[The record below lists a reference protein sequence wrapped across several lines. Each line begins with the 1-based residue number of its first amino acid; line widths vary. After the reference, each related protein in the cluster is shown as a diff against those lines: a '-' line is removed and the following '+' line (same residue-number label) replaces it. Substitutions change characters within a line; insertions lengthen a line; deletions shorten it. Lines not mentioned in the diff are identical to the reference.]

1 MAHAPRGTAGLGR
14 VSGLC
19 LAAAGLVVHL
29 GTAALTLGWTH
40 SVEKTVWE
48 EDWRL
53 TEQGLVIAEARVK
66 GSGAG
71 MDPAPDAR
79 LIDGFWRWTPSLPPQ
94 DMVVMRR
101 SQAVADWYLCVEG
114 ACRPLERL
122 VPQAADPVTL
132 RACDRP

>member
-1 MAHAPRGTAGLGR
+1 VAHQARHAAGLCR

-53 TEQGLVIAEARVK
+53 TGQGLVMAQARVK

-71 MDPAPDAR
+71 MDPAPEAR

-94 DMVVMRR
+94 DTVTMRR
-101 SQAVADWYLCVEG
+101 SPAVADWYVCVEQ
-114 ACRPLERL
+114 ACRPLAQL
-122 VPQAADPVTL
+122 VPQEADPVTL